1 VRKRGFPSLGENVV
15 VTVTSISPYSALCRL
30 EEYPGKE
37 GMIHISEVAS
47 KWVRDIR
54 KFVKLNKTYVAKVIR
69 VDERSGFIGLSLKR
83 VARIE
88 KTKKLQEYKQEQRA
102 EKMLELVAKKAK
114 IGLDEAYE
122 KIGFELQ
129 DRFGG
134 MYKAFLLAYESPE
147 PLIRKGIEEKWA
159 RLIHEIAKDSIQKRK
174 VKIKAELNL
183 TFYAG
188 NGIERIKE
196 FLLNLKNK
204 YKLDVKYISAPRYII
219 EIETEDPKNTQKQL
233 EKILTNEVSKVKD
246 GEASFKIGG

>member
-1 VRKRGFPSLGENVV
+1 
-15 VTVTSISPYSALCRL
+15 
-30 EEYPGKE
+30 
-37 GMIHISEVAS
+37 MIHISEVAS
-47 KWVRDIR
+47 RWVRDIR

-114 IGLDEAYE
+114 ISLDEAYE

-159 RLIHEIAKDSIQKRK
+159 KLIHEIAKDSIQKRK

-188 NGIERIKE
+188 DGIERIKE

>member
-1 VRKRGFPSLGENVV
+1 
-15 VTVTSISPYSALCRL
+15 
-30 EEYPGKE
+30 
-37 GMIHISEVAS
+37 MIHISEVAS

-114 IGLDEAYE
+114 ISLDEAYE

-159 RLIHEIAKDSIQKRK
+159 KLIHEIAKDSIQKRK

-188 NGIERIKE
+188 DGIERIKE